1 MSTIETASRKEN
13 RAEAT
18 TLLTP
23 LKAAGASPR
32 ALMARKLA
40 DIVVLPP
47 SRISANERGLAADI
61 MLQLLNEV
69 EEALRIDIARRVA
82 RVVECPPA
90 LVRMLLLDTPAVAGE
105 IIMGAESVPEALLI
119 EAAREG
125 GTAHRMLIARRLDL
139 TTAVADACLQYDE
152 IDICKLI
159 LKRNECQLSPS
170 VINRLV
176 ALSSTCPDLQA
187 PLLRRSELEP
197 AHGFT
202 MFWWV
207 DQERR
212 KRIITRFS
220 LDRTIIQDALED
232 LYPRVFRSSEAD
244 PLVKEI
250 LVLAERRH
258 RPRGVDG
265 EAVSMDVVKRTL
277 AAALKHPAHEIIDA
291 VAMIG
296 GVSRDLAGRILRDPG
311 GEPFAVLCKSL
322 GLPRDDFFAYFDD
335 PAADAQTRAQGE
347 YLLGFFDGM
356 ARDFARAVVRY
367 WDWDGNPRIAHITN
381 LRGLMEDEI
390 GAPGAF

>member
-1 MSTIETASRKEN
+1 M
-13 RAEAT
+13 
-18 TLLTP
+18 
-23 LKAAGASPR
+23 
-32 ALMARKLA
+32 
-40 DIVVLPP
+40 
-47 SRISANERGLAADI
+47 
-61 MLQLLNEV
+61 
-69 EEALRIDIARRVA
+69 
-82 RVVECPPA
+82 
-90 LVRMLLLDTPAVAGE
+90 
-105 IIMGAESVPEALLI
+105 
-119 EAAREG
+119 
-125 GTAHRMLIARRLDL
+125 
-139 TTAVADACLQYDE
+139 
-152 IDICKLI
+152 
-159 LKRNECQLSPS
+159 
-170 VINRLV
+170 
-176 ALSSTCPDLQA
+176 ALSSTCADLQA
-187 PLLRRSELEP
+187 PLLRRPELEP

-232 LYPRVFRSSEAD
+232 LYARVFRSNESD

-250 LVLAERRH
+250 LILAERRH

-277 AAALKHPAHEIIDA
+277 AAARKHPAHEIIDA

-322 GLPRDDFFAYFDD
+322 GLPRGDFFAYFDD
-335 PAADAQTRAQGE
+335 PAADAEARAQGE
-347 YLLGFFDGM
+347 YLLSFFDVM

-367 WDWDGNPRIAHITN
+367 WDWDGNPRISHITN